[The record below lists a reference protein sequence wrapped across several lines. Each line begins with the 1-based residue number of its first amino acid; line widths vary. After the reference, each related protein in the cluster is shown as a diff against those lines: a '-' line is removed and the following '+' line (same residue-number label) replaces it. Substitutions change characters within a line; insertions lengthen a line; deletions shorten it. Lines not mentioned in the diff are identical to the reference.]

1 MQINVE
7 VPEQFVLE
15 SSSDELARRL
25 MLYAALRM
33 FQSGEVSAGGAA
45 HLASVDRFTFA
56 AECKRHGVPL
66 IDYSPDELHS
76 EIESFHQAS

>member
-7 VPEQFVLE
+7 VPEQFVLD
-15 SSSDELARRL
+15 SSSEELARRL
-25 MLYAALRM
+25 TLYAALRM

-45 HLASVDRFTFA
+45 QFAGVDRFTFA

-66 IDYSPDELHS
+66 IDYSPDELHL
-76 EIESFHQAS
+76 EIGSFRQAS